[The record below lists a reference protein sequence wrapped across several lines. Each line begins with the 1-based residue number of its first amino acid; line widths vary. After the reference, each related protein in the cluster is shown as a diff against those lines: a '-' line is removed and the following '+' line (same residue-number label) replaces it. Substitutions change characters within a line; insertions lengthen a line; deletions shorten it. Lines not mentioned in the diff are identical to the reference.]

1 MVRSW
6 IVLVFAVT
14 LLASGVGCSNAKPPD
29 AQAAAGVVE
38 PVKKPPVKKPPG
50 ERLRRA
56 ER

>member
-14 LLASGVGCSNAKPPD
+14 LLGSGVGCSDAKPSE
-29 AQAAAGVVE
+29 AQTAAGVVE